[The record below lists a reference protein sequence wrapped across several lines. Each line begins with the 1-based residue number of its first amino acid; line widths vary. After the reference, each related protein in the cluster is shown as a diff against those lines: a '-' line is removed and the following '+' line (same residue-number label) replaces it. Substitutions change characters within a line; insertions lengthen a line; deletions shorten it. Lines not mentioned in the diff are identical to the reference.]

1 MSHLNSFTP
10 KLIDFFSLIAAAVKV
25 EGGAKYVDHKLV
37 IDLLYELVEHLKTLL
52 YDLKLIVKDDLIL
65 SCAPQVEE
73 IAKLIGKLLIVCIFF
88 PKVSLV
94 TNFH

>member
-1 MSHLNSFTP
+1 MSHVNSFTP
-10 KLIDFFSLIAAAVKV
+10 KLIDFFPFIAAAVKV

-88 PKVSLV
+88 P
-94 TNFH
+94 